1 MPFLDE
7 FGTPYKYV
15 AARTDI
21 TALRESEERLF
32 RSQKFAHIGT
42 WDLDLVKNEIYW
54 SEGVSDLFGI
64 KQKTSRIT
72 YEKYINTILE
82 EDRVKV
88 IKAIKNCK
96 ELDKDYSTE
105 YRVIWQD
112 GSLHWLHEIGNILCD
127 ESGRPLHMMGIVR
140 DITKRKVAELGMIS
154 AREEAENANQAKS
167 QFLSSMSHELR
178 TPLNAII
185 GFTQILE
192 METDPP
198 LSESQQD
205 DVEEISAA
213 GKHLLKLINE
223 ILDLAKIEAGE
234 TALSIGSI
242 GVEETLFSTLKLI
255 SSLAEKRGI
264 KIFTH
269 SEGQAI
275 NLIHIEKS
283 NTFVQADKTRFK
295 QALLNLLSN
304 AVKYNYENGKIVINI
319 EAIELGKIRVS
330 VSDSGKG
337 LSPEQ
342 QSQLFT
348 AFNRLEMNTSD
359 IEGTGIGLV
368 ITKNIIELMG
378 GQIGVKS
385 QLNKGTTF
393 WIELPSKESIYM
405 QKKTTEESISAH
417 LKTHSIKK
425 QYVILYIEDNPS
437 NLKLIQRILE
447 SHSQFKIISSYD
459 GKEGI
464 EIALNES
471 PDLILLDINI
481 PSLNGFEVLKELKN
495 TNTTQHIPIIA
506 LSANAMLSDIQKG
519 LDSGFI
525 NYLTKPIDIEIF
537 WDAIFNALKI
547 NH

>member
-1 MPFLDE
+1 
-7 FGTPYKYV
+7 
-15 AARTDI
+15 
-21 TALRESEERLF
+21 
-32 RSQKFAHIGT
+32 
-42 WDLDLVKNEIYW
+42 
-54 SEGVSDLFGI
+54 
-64 KQKTSRIT
+64 
-72 YEKYINTILE
+72 
-82 EDRVKV
+82 
-88 IKAIKNCK
+88 
-96 ELDKDYSTE
+96 
-105 YRVIWQD
+105 
-112 GSLHWLHEIGNILCD
+112 
-127 ESGRPLHMMGIVR
+127 MMGIVR